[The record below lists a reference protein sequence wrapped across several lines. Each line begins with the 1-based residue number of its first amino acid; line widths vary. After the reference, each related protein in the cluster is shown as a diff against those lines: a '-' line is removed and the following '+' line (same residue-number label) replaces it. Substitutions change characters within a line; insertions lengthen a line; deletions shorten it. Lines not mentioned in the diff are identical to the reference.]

1 MGNIEIKTREEKK
14 QREKAYYEE
23 APQIGGRRPSRIRQQ
38 INRGMTVFVIVAA
51 CILFYFALLRL
62 GHISDVIFKIIDV
75 KKNNKDESMLDILA
89 IFDNIIN
96 KYSRKLNGEDTK
108 QDLYVF
114 LIKLINNID
123 ELSIVNYEDK
133 QVLSYFSKSLKN
145 EYIRLSKKNDRRKNN
160 EDYNCEDRVWGY
172 NFIESNIEV
181 VDSIKNLNNY
191 EKKII
196 KMVVLN
202 GYSVSEVAKKT
213 GKSRQAISQVKN
225 RAISKLK
232 KVYLT

>member
-1 MGNIEIKTREEKK
+1 MYKFVEKFYI
-14 QREKAYYEE
+14 YYYII
-23 APQIGGRRPSRIRQQ
+23 PFFLKIGGELM
-38 INRGMTVFVIVAA
+38 NKEF
-51 CILFYFALLRL
+51 
-62 GHISDVIFKIIDV
+62 IFKIIDV
-75 KKNNKDESMLDILA
+75 KKNNKDESILDILA

-133 QVLSYFSKSLKN
+133 QLLSYFSKALKN

-160 EDYNCEDRVWGY
+160 EDYNCEEIVWGY

-181 VDSIKNLNNY
+181 LDSIKNLNNY
-191 EKKII
+191 EKNII

-232 KVYLT
+232 KVYVT

>member
-1 MGNIEIKTREEKK
+1 MNKE
-14 QREKAYYEE
+14 
-23 APQIGGRRPSRIRQQ
+23 
-38 INRGMTVFVIVAA
+38 
-51 CILFYFALLRL
+51 L
-62 GHISDVIFKIIDV
+62 IFKIIDV
-75 KKNNKDESMLDILA
+75 KKYNKDEGILDILA

-114 LIKLINNID
+114 LIKLIKNID

-133 QVLSYFSKSLKN
+133 QVLSYFSKALKN

-160 EDYNCEDRVWGY
+160 EDYNYEEIVWGY
-172 NFIESNIEV
+172 DFIESNIEV
-181 VDSIKNLNNY
+181 LDSINNLNNY
-191 EKKII
+191 EKNII

-202 GYSVSEVAKKT
+202 GYSVSEVAKRT

-232 KVYLT
+232 KVYVT

>member
-1 MGNIEIKTREEKK
+1 MNKE
-14 QREKAYYEE
+14 
-23 APQIGGRRPSRIRQQ
+23 
-38 INRGMTVFVIVAA
+38 F
-51 CILFYFALLRL
+51 
-62 GHISDVIFKIIDV
+62 IFKIIDV

-202 GYSVSEVAKKT
+202 WYSVSEVAKKT

>member
-1 MGNIEIKTREEKK
+1 MNKE
-14 QREKAYYEE
+14 
-23 APQIGGRRPSRIRQQ
+23 
-38 INRGMTVFVIVAA
+38 F
-51 CILFYFALLRL
+51 
-62 GHISDVIFKIIDV
+62 IFKIIDV

-213 GKSRQAISQVKN
+213 GKSRQAISKVKN

>member
-1 MGNIEIKTREEKK
+1 MNKE
-14 QREKAYYEE
+14 
-23 APQIGGRRPSRIRQQ
+23 
-38 INRGMTVFVIVAA
+38 F
-51 CILFYFALLRL
+51 
-62 GHISDVIFKIIDV
+62 IFKIIDV
-75 KKNNKDESMLDILA
+75 KKNNKDESRLDILA

>member
-1 MGNIEIKTREEKK
+1 MYKFVEKFYI
-14 QREKAYYEE
+14 YYYII
-23 APQIGGRRPSRIRQQ
+23 PFFLKVGGELM
-38 INRGMTVFVIVAA
+38 NKEF
-51 CILFYFALLRL
+51 
-62 GHISDVIFKIIDV
+62 IFKIIDV

-160 EDYNCEDRVWGY
+160 
-172 NFIESNIEV
+172 
-181 VDSIKNLNNY
+181 
-191 EKKII
+191 
-196 KMVVLN
+196 
-202 GYSVSEVAKKT
+202 
-213 GKSRQAISQVKN
+213 
-225 RAISKLK
+225 
-232 KVYLT
+232 

>member
-1 MGNIEIKTREEKK
+1 MNKE
-14 QREKAYYEE
+14 
-23 APQIGGRRPSRIRQQ
+23 
-38 INRGMTVFVIVAA
+38 F
-51 CILFYFALLRL
+51 
-62 GHISDVIFKIIDV
+62 IFKIIDV

-202 GYSVSEVAKKT
+202 GYSVSEMAKKT

>member
-1 MGNIEIKTREEKK
+1 MYKFVEKFYI
-14 QREKAYYEE
+14 YYYII
-23 APQIGGRRPSRIRQQ
+23 PFFLKVGGELM
-38 INRGMTVFVIVAA
+38 NKEF
-51 CILFYFALLRL
+51 
-62 GHISDVIFKIIDV
+62 IFKIIDV

-181 VDSIKNLNNY
+181 VD
-191 EKKII
+191 
-196 KMVVLN
+196 
-202 GYSVSEVAKKT
+202 
-213 GKSRQAISQVKN
+213 
-225 RAISKLK
+225 
-232 KVYLT
+232 

>member
-1 MGNIEIKTREEKK
+1 MYKFVEKFYI
-14 QREKAYYEE
+14 YYYII
-23 APQIGGRRPSRIRQQ
+23 PFFLKVGGELM
-38 INRGMTVFVIVAA
+38 NKEF
-51 CILFYFALLRL
+51 
-62 GHISDVIFKIIDV
+62 IFKIIDV

-145 EYIRLSKKNDRRKNN
+145 EYIRVSKKNDRRKNN

>member
-1 MGNIEIKTREEKK
+1 MYKFVEKFYI
-14 QREKAYYEE
+14 YYYII
-23 APQIGGRRPSRIRQQ
+23 PFFLKVGGELM
-38 INRGMTVFVIVAA
+38 NKEF
-51 CILFYFALLRL
+51 
-62 GHISDVIFKIIDV
+62 IFKILVV

>member
-1 MGNIEIKTREEKK
+1 MNKE
-14 QREKAYYEE
+14 
-23 APQIGGRRPSRIRQQ
+23 
-38 INRGMTVFVIVAA
+38 F
-51 CILFYFALLRL
+51 
-62 GHISDVIFKIIDV
+62 IFKIIDV
-75 KKNNKDESMLDILA
+75 KKNNNNEGILDILA
-89 IFDNIIN
+89 IFENIIN
-96 KYSRKLNGEDTK
+96 KYSRKLNWEDTK

>member
-1 MGNIEIKTREEKK
+1 MNKE
-14 QREKAYYEE
+14 
-23 APQIGGRRPSRIRQQ
+23 
-38 INRGMTVFVIVAA
+38 F
-51 CILFYFALLRL
+51 
-62 GHISDVIFKIIDV
+62 IFKIIDV

-108 QDLYVF
+108 QDLYDF

>member
-1 MGNIEIKTREEKK
+1 MNKE
-14 QREKAYYEE
+14 
-23 APQIGGRRPSRIRQQ
+23 
-38 INRGMTVFVIVAA
+38 F
-51 CILFYFALLRL
+51 
-62 GHISDVIFKIIDV
+62 IFKIIDV
-75 KKNNKDESMLDILA
+75 KKNNKDESILDILA

-133 QVLSYFSKSLKN
+133 QVLSYFSKALKN

-160 EDYNCEDRVWGY
+160 EDYNCEERVWGY

-232 KVYLT
+232 KVYVT

>member
-1 MGNIEIKTREEKK
+1 MNKE
-14 QREKAYYEE
+14 
-23 APQIGGRRPSRIRQQ
+23 
-38 INRGMTVFVIVAA
+38 
-51 CILFYFALLRL
+51 L
-62 GHISDVIFKIIDV
+62 IFKIIDV
-75 KKNNKDESMLDILA
+75 KKYNKDESILDILA

-114 LIKLINNID
+114 LIKLIKNID

>member
-1 MGNIEIKTREEKK
+1 MYKFVEKFYI
-14 QREKAYYEE
+14 YYYII
-23 APQIGGRRPSRIRQQ
+23 PFFLKVGGELM
-38 INRGMTVFVIVAA
+38 NKEF
-51 CILFYFALLRL
+51 
-62 GHISDVIFKIIDV
+62 IFKIIDV

-145 EYIRLSKKNDRRKNN
+145 EYIRLSKKM
-160 EDYNCEDRVWGY
+160 
-172 NFIESNIEV
+172 IEEKIMRTTIVKIEYGV
-181 VDSIKNLNNY
+181 
-191 EKKII
+191 II
-196 KMVVLN
+196 L
-202 GYSVSEVAKKT
+202 
-213 GKSRQAISQVKN
+213 
-225 RAISKLK
+225 
-232 KVYLT
+232 

>member
-1 MGNIEIKTREEKK
+1 MYKFVEKFYI
-14 QREKAYYEE
+14 YYYII
-23 APQIGGRRPSRIRQQ
+23 PFFLKVGGELM
-38 INRGMTVFVIVAA
+38 NKEF
-51 CILFYFALLRL
+51 
-62 GHISDVIFKIIDV
+62 IFKIIDV

-108 QDLYVF
+108 QDLYIF

>member
-1 MGNIEIKTREEKK
+1 MNKE
-14 QREKAYYEE
+14 
-23 APQIGGRRPSRIRQQ
+23 
-38 INRGMTVFVIVAA
+38 F
-51 CILFYFALLRL
+51 
-62 GHISDVIFKIIDV
+62 IFKIIDV

-108 QDLYVF
+108 QYLYVF

>member
-1 MGNIEIKTREEKK
+1 MNKE
-14 QREKAYYEE
+14 
-23 APQIGGRRPSRIRQQ
+23 
-38 INRGMTVFVIVAA
+38 F
-51 CILFYFALLRL
+51 
-62 GHISDVIFKIIDV
+62 IFKIIDV

-160 EDYNCEDRVWGY
+160 EDYNCEDRVCGY

>member
-1 MGNIEIKTREEKK
+1 MNKE
-14 QREKAYYEE
+14 
-23 APQIGGRRPSRIRQQ
+23 
-38 INRGMTVFVIVAA
+38 F
-51 CILFYFALLRL
+51 
-62 GHISDVIFKIIDV
+62 IFKIIDV

-96 KYSRKLNGEDTK
+96 KCSRKLNGEDTK

>member
-1 MGNIEIKTREEKK
+1 MNKE
-14 QREKAYYEE
+14 
-23 APQIGGRRPSRIRQQ
+23 
-38 INRGMTVFVIVAA
+38 F
-51 CILFYFALLRL
+51 
-62 GHISDVIFKIIDV
+62 IFKIIDV

-181 VDSIKNLNNY
+181 VDSIKNLNYY

>member
-1 MGNIEIKTREEKK
+1 MNKE
-14 QREKAYYEE
+14 
-23 APQIGGRRPSRIRQQ
+23 
-38 INRGMTVFVIVAA
+38 F
-51 CILFYFALLRL
+51 
-62 GHISDVIFKIIDV
+62 IFKIIDV

-232 KVYLT
+232 RCT

>member
-1 MGNIEIKTREEKK
+1 MNKE
-14 QREKAYYEE
+14 
-23 APQIGGRRPSRIRQQ
+23 
-38 INRGMTVFVIVAA
+38 F
-51 CILFYFALLRL
+51 
-62 GHISDVIFKIIDV
+62 IFKIIDV

-191 EKKII
+191 DKKII

>member
-1 MGNIEIKTREEKK
+1 
-14 QREKAYYEE
+14 
-23 APQIGGRRPSRIRQQ
+23 
-38 INRGMTVFVIVAA
+38 
-51 CILFYFALLRL
+51 
-62 GHISDVIFKIIDV
+62 
-75 KKNNKDESMLDILA
+75 MLDILA

>member
-1 MGNIEIKTREEKK
+1 MNKE
-14 QREKAYYEE
+14 
-23 APQIGGRRPSRIRQQ
+23 
-38 INRGMTVFVIVAA
+38 F
-51 CILFYFALLRL
+51 
-62 GHISDVIFKIIDV
+62 IFKIIDV

-160 EDYNCEDRVWGY
+160 EDYNYEEIVWGY
-172 NFIESNIEV
+172 DFIESNIEV
-181 VDSIKNLNNY
+181 LDSINNLNNY
-191 EKKII
+191 EKNII
-196 KMVVLN
+196 KMVVVF
-202 GYSVSEVAKKT
+202 YT
-213 GKSRQAISQVKN
+213 
-225 RAISKLK
+225 
-232 KVYLT
+232 